1 MGAAPSN
8 LLVLDLGLQT
18 DSIQVGHGTYEWH
31 TAHAQRLAYARNAN
45 GTITTL
51 DGIASTEILIFD
63 PGIFG
68 GFFSKMRGERDLWM
82 SLRPAQNLAAF
93 MA

>member
-1 MGAAPSN
+1 MQLSGTK
-8 LLVLDLGLQT
+8 T
-18 DSIQVGHGTYEWH
+18 DSIQVGHGTCEWH
-31 TAHAQRLAYARNAN
+31 RSRPKAGYARNAN

-51 DGIASTEILIFD
+51 DGIASTEILVFD

-68 GFFSKMRGERDLWM
+68 GFFAKMRGERDLWM